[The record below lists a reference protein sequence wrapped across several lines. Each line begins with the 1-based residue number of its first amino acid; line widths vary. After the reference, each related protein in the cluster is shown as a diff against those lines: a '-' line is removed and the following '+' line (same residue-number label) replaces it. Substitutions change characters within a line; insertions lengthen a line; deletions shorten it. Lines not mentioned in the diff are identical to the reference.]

1 MVVIDGHISYI
12 GGINFSDHNFE
23 WHDLMLKID
32 DRDVAA
38 FMQRDFDNTWAGRD
52 VFSRSEFDGMS
63 ISLIDGRSNEDS
75 FAEIFD
81 LIGAARKSIFI
92 ESPYLSWPFYDHLRS
107 AIERGVVVKV
117 LMPDANNRSWVQ
129 RYTEWEAARSGIHL
143 HNYVPKMTHLKA
155 MLIDEEVLVVGSSN
169 FDYYSYRTQQ
179 EVVALVRNP
188 DLVREFIV
196 RVRDAD
202 LKQSKPAD
210 ASVVKKSTVLLYGFI
225 RAMGKLTV
233 TLAKI

>member
-1 MVVIDGHISYI
+1 
-12 GGINFSDHNFE
+12 
-23 WHDLMLKID
+23 
-32 DRDVAA
+32 
-38 FMQRDFDNTWAGRD
+38 
-52 VFSRSEFDGMS
+52 
-63 ISLIDGRSNEDS
+63 
-75 FAEIFD
+75 
-81 LIGAARKSIFI
+81 
-92 ESPYLSWPFYDHLRS
+92 
-107 AIERGVVVKV
+107 
-117 LMPDANNRSWVQ
+117 MPDANNRSWVQ